1 MNTKQFEPQDLLG
14 KRLALHLDDA
24 NQQLAYNITERLRAA
39 RMRAVA
45 ARKVSQVEWQAASDV
60 QVQNGLLSLKPHH
73 KFQWFYQTT
82 VSLLPLICLA
92 AGLVFLYEF
101 HNDQSAL
108 ELAEVDSAL
117 LIDDLP
123 PQAYA
128 DPAFAY
134 FLKNNPGNKE

>member
-1 MNTKQFEPQDLLG
+1 MNNNHFEPQDILG
-14 KRLALHLDDA
+14 RRLAVRLDEA
-24 NQQLAYNITERLRAA
+24 NQTLAYDITERLRAA

-45 ARKVSQVEWQAASDV
+45 SRQASQIEWQTTAEV
-60 QVQNGLLSLKPHH
+60 QLQNGLLSLKPGN
-73 KFQWFYQTT
+73 KFQLFYQTM
-82 VSLLPLICLA
+82 VSLLPLVCLA
-92 AGLVFLYEF
+92 AGLVFLYDF

-128 DPAFAY
+128 DPAFAH
-134 FLKNNPGNKE
+134 FLKSNQGNKE